1 MAMYSRNPI
10 LVELKEVAPDLVNA
24 SAALPFQAP
33 LGYFEAL
40 EPLALVEE
48 PVFLADSSL
57 PFQTPAGYFEAIPQV
72 LMNRIK
78 SQEADTAMEALP
90 QLEQKSAQVVPMRTM
105 RRWVM
110 YAAAAVLMGVLVTGS
125 FLFSDKP
132 MEQMKEKYQLED
144 MGMALDAVPDAA
156 LEQYLEEN
164 QTIAVDEVLSSATQ
178 KLPELSDH
186 IQTISNDN
194 LNNYLED
201 NSHLES
207 AVSEETLN

>member
-33 LGYFEAL
+33 LGYFETL

-57 PFQTPAGYFEAIPQV
+57 PFQTPAGYFEAIPQA

-78 SQEADTAMEALP
+78 SQEADTAIETLP

-144 MGMALDAVPDAA
+144 MGMALDAVPDAV

>member
-1 MAMYSRNPI
+1 MYSRNPI

-33 LGYFEAL
+33 LGYFETL

-57 PFQTPAGYFEAIPQV
+57 PFQTPAGYFEAIPQA

-78 SQEADTAMEALP
+78 SQEADTAIETLP

-144 MGMALDAVPDAA
+144 MGMALDAVPDAV